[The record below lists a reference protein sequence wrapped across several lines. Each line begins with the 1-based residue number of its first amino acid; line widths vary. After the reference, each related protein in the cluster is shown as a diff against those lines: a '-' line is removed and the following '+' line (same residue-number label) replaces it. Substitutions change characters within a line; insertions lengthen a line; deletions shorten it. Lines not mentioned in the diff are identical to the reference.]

1 MPPAQAGGL
10 YLDSMLKTS
19 AILIDG
25 GHLRVVAKKAGK
37 NYVPAFIEQFAKEC
51 VVDTAEELQR
61 VLYYDCPPYNGTA
74 RLPVSGIP
82 HTFTSSAAWLD
93 DLASRDLFAVRKGV
107 LKFRGFVPKKTPVP
121 ENHVLT
127 DDDFKPL
134 FEQKGVD
141 MRIGLDIANYAQNRS
156 ASRILLVSN
165 DTDCIPALKLARIS
179 GLQTVLIYL
188 PGRKPHSELAAHA
201 DYVRKVSWP

>member
-1 MPPAQAGGL
+1 
-10 YLDSMLKTS
+10 MLKTA

-37 NYVPAFIEQFAKEC
+37 HYAPAFIEEFSKKC
-51 VVDTAEELQR
+51 VDTNAEEMQR

-74 RLPVSGIP
+74 KLPVSGNQ
-82 HTFTSSAAWLD
+82 HTFVSSVVWLD
-93 DLASRDLFAVRKGV
+93 DLASRDLFAIRKGV
-107 LKFRGFVPKKTPVP
+107 LKFRGFVPKKTPVSG
-121 ENHVLT
+121 NQALT
-127 DDDFKPL
+127 DNDFKPL

-141 MRIGLDIANYAQNRS
+141 MRIGLDNANYAQNKS
-156 ASRILLVSN
+156 VSRIILVSN

-179 GLQTVLIYL
+179 GLQTVLICL

-201 DYVRKVSWP
+201 DFIRPVTWP